1 MFKTSDCQNNGRKKI
16 QQILR
21 KFAKDR
27 DWEKFHNLRNLAS
40 SISIEAAELL
50 EHFQWD
56 TDKNISLNIREK
68 EFKKKISEEVA
79 DIMLYLLRFS
89 DIAKIDLEKSCLNK
103 IEKNNEKYPIK
114 LSKGKSTKYK
124 FLKKN

>member
-1 MFKTSDCQNNGRKKI
+1 MDEKKI

>member
-1 MFKTSDCQNNGRKKI
+1 MDEKKI

-27 DWEKFHNLRNLAS
+27 DYACFNNLRNLAS

-56 TDKNISLNIREK
+56 TDKNI
-68 EFKKKISEEVA
+68 F
-79 DIMLYLLRFS
+79 
-89 DIAKIDLEKSCLNK
+89 
-103 IEKNNEKYPIK
+103 
-114 LSKGKSTKYK
+114 
-124 FLKKN
+124 